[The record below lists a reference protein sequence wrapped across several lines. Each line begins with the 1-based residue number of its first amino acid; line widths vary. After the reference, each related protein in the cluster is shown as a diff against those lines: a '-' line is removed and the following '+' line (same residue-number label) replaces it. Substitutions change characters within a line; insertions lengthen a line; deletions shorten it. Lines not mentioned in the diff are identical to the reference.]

1 MRLPNTAQKNMRI
14 MNAQDD
20 GHDREADGL
29 RRFVERTAVGSA
41 DEVQVVFGVEENAVC
56 RKRRSRGSTAT
67 KGLNP

>member
-1 MRLPNTAQKNMRI
+1 MTVPSLAQV
-14 MNAQDD
+14 